1 MRADAVTGADDV
13 LLHIA
18 VVDTRELQD
27 VLRTLPRIGARR
39 VTTLLRLEAVK
50 PPAPVPVRT
59 KHS

>member
-1 MRADAVTGADDV
+1 
-13 LLHIA
+13 
-18 VVDTRELQD
+18 

-50 PPAPVPVRT
+50 PPAPVPVQT